1 VSWTTDL
8 RAARDRH
15 DLLVDVFAGR
25 LWVHYGQAY
34 VLSGDSEVPDLD
46 AAFRGQVNG
55 LCGTAVSGGMFLI
68 TGLHTGQVGFT
79 VEVSGSPPELDG
91 SWEEI
96 VEAPFLVPD
105 LTVSLYQWGE
115 ESGLPLSLAAGTY
128 RARYSARNMQAGH
141 DQDTSADDTVIIDEY
156 RLQFW
161 PAPSSPDQ
169 VIRQTSEIAAYLH
182 RFASGLSRDQ
192 R

>member
-1 VSWTTDL
+1 VSSGP
-8 RAARDRH
+8 RDRH
-15 DLLVDVFAGR
+15 DLLVDAFAGR

-34 VLSGDSEVPDLD
+34 VLVGDCEVPDLE

-55 LCGTAVSGGMFLI
+55 LCGTAVSGGLFLI

-79 VEVSGSPPELDG
+79 VEVSGSAPELDG

-105 LTVSLYQWGE
+105 LPVALYEWGG
-115 ESGLPLSLAAGTY
+115 ESGLRLSLAAGTY

-141 DQDTSADDTVIIDEY
+141 DQDTLADDTVIIDEY
-156 RLQFW
+156 WLQFW
-161 PAPSSPDQ
+161 PAPASPDQ
-169 VIRQTSEIAAYLH
+169 VIRQTSEIAAYWH
-182 RFASGLSRDQ
+182 RFARGLPQDQ